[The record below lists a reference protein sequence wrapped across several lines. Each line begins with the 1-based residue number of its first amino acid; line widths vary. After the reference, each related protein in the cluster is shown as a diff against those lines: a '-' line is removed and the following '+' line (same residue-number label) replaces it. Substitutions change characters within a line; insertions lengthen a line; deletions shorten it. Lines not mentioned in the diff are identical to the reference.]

1 MNIAP
6 KVLIVGA
13 GPSGLVLA
21 LNLLKNGVP
30 VRVVEKEINPRIGQR
45 GAGIMVS
52 CLSLRI
58 ISMDSTCNPQPRSLE
73 LFQFLGVVDVIT
85 KAGTSIPTIRMYKSD
100 GVEVLKEFQ
109 MTPSRDPTP
118 TNPYLNPV
126 LLGQEGLEAILRTA
140 LAEHGCSVELGTELR
155 SFQQF
160 DDRVDATL
168 VKVGEPKGDVVTEN
182 ATFDWVI
189 GADGARGAVRKQLG
203 LNFLG
208 ETRVEKFIVG
218 DIVVEGLS
226 PKVCRIQASAWT
238 CLFILPSTALAYM
251 GRCRK
256 HSVRGRFSFVLVG
269 ENLQDVE
276 VSSSHHALRKF
287 LSDNIGNRADIVFGD
302 IIWMS
307 HYVPNI
313 RVVDRFK
320 VGRVFVAG
328 DAAHVHS
335 PTGGQG
341 MNTSI
346 QDSFNLGWKLAL
358 VVKSLARPSLLDTYS
373 EERLPVVSEMLKQT
387 TKLLN
392 GVVKSSKDDGAWN
405 RSGSTLQLGINYR
418 WSSII
423 LDEVKKTEPTA
434 QDSVDERSD
443 SYGVS
448 VNDGLQAGDRA
459 PDSPD
464 LTRLRSDLIA
474 KKSSLFRDVFGPS
487 YHTVLI
493 FAHLVDAKASL
504 QRVTGYPKDVLR
516 TAVIVPSQQAV
527 PIDLPDHVNLV
538 FEDSKGHAHEAYAGR
553 KCGIIVVRPDGVVG
567 AMARDPQWLDR
578 YFKGILLE
586 PLNF

>member
-1 MNIAP
+1 MLFGVISIAYLIRIVNGVTLKELAVMNIAP

-21 LNLLKNGVP
+21 LTLLKNGVP

-45 GAGIMVS
+45 GAGIM
-52 CLSLRI
+52 
-58 ISMDSTCNPQPRSLE
+58 PRSLE

-226 PKVCRIQASAWT
+226 PKHWHIWGDAGNTLITIRGTEI
-238 CLFILPSTALAYM
+238 P
-251 GRCRK
+251 
-256 HSVRGRFSFVLVG
+256 GRFSFVLVG

>member
-1 MNIAP
+1 MLFGVISIAYLIRIVNGVTLKELAVMNIAP

-45 GAGIMVS
+45 GAGIM
-52 CLSLRI
+52 
-58 ISMDSTCNPQPRSLE
+58 PRSLE

-226 PKVCRIQASAWT
+226 PKHWHIWGDAGNTLITIRGTEI
-238 CLFILPSTALAYM
+238 P
-251 GRCRK
+251 
-256 HSVRGRFSFVLVG
+256 GRFSFVLVG